1 MAGNAAVVI
10 DNGSGVIKAGVAGEE
25 APRAYFPAVVG
36 LPKYEE
42 IDHTDEKKFYMG
54 QDAIQK
60 RGVLTLEYPL
70 ENGIVRNWDW
80 MTRLWFHC
88 YNVELKMEAESQP
101 VLVTEAPLNPKRNR
115 EEMVETFFERLRV
128 PAFYVY
134 TQAVLALY
142 AAGRMTGLVVDSG
155 DGVTH
160 LVAVYDGYSIK
171 HAVSRMD
178 IAGRSLTGY
187 LQRYAV
193 EDGVSLVSGAERDIA
208 RHIKETK
215 CYCAQDFEEEV
226 RAFETRNGKRV
237 EYEMP
242 DGQRVQLGSV
252 VVRTPECLF
261 QPRLL
266 GADVPGLHRQVYE
279 SVQRA
284 DVDLRR
290 ELLENVTLS
299 GGSTMFEGLP
309 ERLGR
314 ELTGL
319 APAALKV
326 RVIAPAERKF
336 SIWIGGSVLAAL
348 ATFQAS
354 WITRAEYEEAGA
366 AIVHRKCY

>member
-1 MAGNAAVVI
+1 MAANPAVVI
-10 DNGSGVIKAGVAGEE
+10 DNGSGVMKAGVAGEE
-25 APRAYFPAVVG
+25 APRACFPAVVG
-36 LPKYEE
+36 LPKYQE
-42 IDHTDEKKFYMG
+42 IDSSDERKFYMG

-60 RGVLTLEYPL
+60 RGVLALEYPL
-70 ENGIVRNWDW
+70 EGGVVRNWDW

-88 YNVELKMEAESQP
+88 YNVELKIEAEAQP
-101 VLVTEAPLNPKRNR
+101 VLVTEAALNPRRNR
-115 EEMVETFFERLRV
+115 EEMAEVFFERLRV

-134 TQAVLALY
+134 PQAVLALY
-142 AAGRMTGLVVDSG
+142 AAGRMTGLVADSG

-160 LVAVYDGYSIK
+160 VVAVYDGYSIR

-178 IAGRSLTGY
+178 VAGRSLTGF
-187 LQRYAV
+187 LQRHAA
-193 EDGVSLVSGAERDIA
+193 EDGLTLASGAERDIA
-208 RHIKETK
+208 RHIKETR
-215 CYCAQDFEEEV
+215 CYCAQDFEAEV
-226 RAFETRNGKRV
+226 REFEARGGKRV

-252 VVRTPECLF
+252 VVRTPECLL

-266 GADVPGLHRQVYE
+266 GADVPGLHRQIFD
-279 SVQRA
+279 SAQRA

-299 GGSTMFEGLP
+299 GGSTMFPGLP

-314 ELTGL
+314 ELGAL
-319 APAALKV
+319 APPALKV
-326 RVIAPAERKF
+326 RVTAPPERKF

-354 WITRAEYEEAGA
+354 WISRAEFEEAGA